1 MLYLGMISGTS
12 ADGIDVALMRFEPQ
26 LRAVATRTFPY
37 AASLRE
43 RLLPLIHGAAT
54 SSVDEIAS
62 LDAEVGLAFASAA
75 SSLLTEHGVSAE
87 QLRAIGSHGQTI
99 RHRPR
104 SDLAFTWQIGDP
116 SRIVEHTGVT
126 TVADFRRRDMAA
138 GGQGAPLVPAFH
150 ADLFGNDEEDR
161 AILNLGGIA
170 NLSLLRNDGSV
181 LGFDTG
187 PANALMDLWAQR
199 CGIGE
204 QDLGGEF
211 AAQGSC
217 DRGLLQRM
225 LSDPWFA
232 LPPPKSSGREDFN
245 AAWLDPFLAESQRQ
259 PADVMATLLALTVE
273 TVATALERHLPCC
286 ERLLVCG
293 GGSCNPQL
301 MGALQ
306 QRMSPIA
313 VESTAAH
320 GLDPNFVE
328 AAAFAWLA
336 QRTLDGLPGNL
347 PTVTGAKGLRV
358 LGAIYP
364 A

>member
-1 MLYLGMISGTS
+1 MHYLGLISGTS
-12 ADGIDVALMRFEPQ
+12 ADGIDAALMRFEPT
-26 LRAVATRTFPY
+26 LSAVATHTFAYPPG
-37 AASLRE
+37 LRR
-43 RLLPLIHGAAT
+43 RLLPLIHGAEIAA
-54 SSVDEIAS
+54 VDEIAC
-62 LDAEVGLAFASAA
+62 LDAEVGLVFAQAA
-75 SSLLTEHGVSAE
+75 SILLQGSGVGLE
-87 QLRAIGSHGQTI
+87 QVRAIGSHGQTI

-104 SDLAFTWQIGDP
+104 NDPAFTWQIGDP
-116 SRIVEHTGVT
+116 SRIVERTGIT

-150 ADLFGNDEEDR
+150 ASIFGGGDESR
-161 AILNLGGIA
+161 AVLNLGGIA
-170 NLSLLRNDGSV
+170 NLSLLPKDGPV

-204 QDLGGEF
+204 QDEGGQL
-211 AAQGSC
+211 ASQGEV
-217 DRGLLQRM
+217 DRALLEQM
-225 LSDPWFA
+225 LSEPWFD

-245 AAWLDPFLAESQRQ
+245 AAWLDTHLGTDERK

-273 TVATALERHLPCC
+273 TVARALQRNLADCK
-286 ERLLVCG
+286 RLLVCG
-293 GGSCNPQL
+293 GGSCNPHL
-301 MGALQ
+301 MSALQ
-306 QRMSPIA
+306 QRFPSIP
-313 VESTAAH
+313 VESTLVH

-336 QRTLDGLPGNL
+336 QRALDGQPGNL
-347 PTVTGAKGLRV
+347 PAVTGAKGLRV